1 MKKCPYCK
9 IDVGGNPDKCPLCQ
23 SRLMGEGE
31 LPYFPKKTTL
41 KFRSFLYK
49 LQMFI
54 VWAVI
59 IAGLGLDFLFELRF
73 PSFPG
78 LHWSLILAAWLIAFE
93 FGMMK
98 QFKPGLGSSRK
109 VTMMVIMILVLLLVT
124 SYFFNFMWLTV
135 DWIIPVVMA
144 GTIIANFVLTMLDKQ
159 GNAMAYLLTWLLFGT
174 VPFWIMYAN
183 CKEMPMT
190 WTICLIISIILFAG
204 AIIFKG
210 RSVAREFQRRFHM

>member
-31 LPYFPKKTTL
+31 LPYFPEKTTL

-59 IAGLGLDFLFELRF
+59 IASLGLDFLFELRF

-183 CKEMPMT
+183 YKEMPMT